1 MCDKAVDT
9 CPFAFYSILDW
20 HKTQEMCDKAVD
32 SCLPALKC
40 VCDWVVMKKMLGK
53 LHCVAFSKMI

>member
-1 MCDKAVDT
+1 
-9 CPFAFYSILDW
+9 
-20 HKTQEMCDKAVD
+20 MCDKAVD

-53 LHCVAFSKMI
+53 LHCVTFSKMI

>member
-1 MCDKAVDT
+1 
-9 CPFAFYSILDW
+9 
-20 HKTQEMCDKAVD
+20 MCDKAVD

-40 VCDWVVMKKMLGK
+40 VCDWVVMKKMFGK